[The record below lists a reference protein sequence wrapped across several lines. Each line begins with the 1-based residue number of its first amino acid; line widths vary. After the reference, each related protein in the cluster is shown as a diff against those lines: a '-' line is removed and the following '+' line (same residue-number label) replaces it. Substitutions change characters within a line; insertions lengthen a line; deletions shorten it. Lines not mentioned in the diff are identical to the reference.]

1 VSKPFD
7 ASPKALLQ
15 YRPADWPAFI
25 GVNAISVDIVD
36 ADISTVTAAADKVLL
51 LHATD
56 GNRIQHFDFQS
67 GPDAM
72 VPRRTHRYNALLEDR
87 HDLPVESIVV
97 LLARKANLRTIN
109 GTYECRLPGEPQPY
123 LLFRYRVIRVWELP
137 VETVLSAG
145 LSVLPLAP
153 ISDVR
158 RERLPAVIERMEERF
173 ATLPDPSKIGELW
186 TTTRVLMGLRYDEVF
201 TEQLLQGVR
210 AMKESVT
217 YQAIVKEGLQ
227 KGLQEGLQKGLQKG
241 LQEGLQKGLQ
251 EGLQEGKVQEARQI
265 LLRIGADQFKD
276 PPNPEQLQELEAI
289 IDVGHLEN
297 LAVRASHVSNWSEL
311 LASPTTPQPRRRKKS

>member
-1 VSKPFD
+1 
-7 ASPKALLQ
+7 
-15 YRPADWPAFI
+15 
-25 GVNAISVDIVD
+25 
-36 ADISTVTAAADKVLL
+36 VLL

-67 GPDAM
+67 GPDAT

-109 GTYECRLPGEPQPY
+109 GRYERRLPGEQQSY
-123 LLFRYRVIRVWELP
+123 LRFHYRVIRVWELP

-145 LSVLPLAP
+145 PSVLPLAP

-158 RERLPAVIERMEERF
+158 KDQLPTVVKRMEERF
-173 ATLPDPSKIGELW
+173 AALADPSKIGELW
-186 TTTRVLMGLRYDEVF
+186 TATRVLMGLRYDEVF
-201 TEQLLQGVR
+201 TDQLLQGVR

-217 YQAIVKEGLQ
+217 YQAIVKEGIQ
-227 KGLQEGLQKGLQKG
+227 KGR
-241 LQEGLQKGLQ
+241 Q
-251 EGLQEGKVQEARQI
+251 EGLQEGRQEGRQEGKEQEARQI
-265 LLRIGADQFKD
+265 LLRIGVAQFNG

-289 IDVGHLEN
+289 TEVGHLED
-297 LAVRASHVSNWSEL
+297 LAVRVLQVSNWSEL
-311 LASPTTPQPRRRKKS
+311 LTSPATPRPRRRKKS